1 MTPKKTR
8 PANAPRPAKRTSLP
22 DLALGSWEAAA
33 VCGVHFT
40 RVKRMAASGQL
51 IYRPMDSAW
60 TTAPDGQPK
69 NEYLLYSLHDCD
81 DEHRAYMAKLAEG
94 GTGRRPRDQ
103 HHLAQHDEMLAALA
117 RVEPILYD
125 DAISTAQAAAILGTH
140 ITWVCELIRD
150 GKLRARAAMNGRRSS
165 GGRVYIVSRRSC
177 EENRAAA
184 LSRQSA
190 GTKSG
195 PRRSKPTGVVPRV
208 TSRVKDS

>member
-1 MTPKKTR
+1 MTPQKKR
-8 PANAPRPAKRTSLP
+8 PANAPKPTKQTSLP

-81 DEHRAYMAKLAEG
+81 DEHLAYMAKLAEG

-117 RVEPILYD
+117 KVEPILYD
-125 DAISTAQAAAILGTH
+125 DAISTAQAAAVLGCH
-140 ITWVCELIRD
+140 ITWVNQLIRD
-150 GKLRARAAMNGRRSS
+150 GKLRARAAMNGRRKS

-177 EENRAAA
+177 EENRAAV
-184 LSRQSA
+184 LVKEKA
-190 GTKSG
+190 GAKSG
-195 PRRSKPTGVVPRV
+195 KPRSKPVGVVTRV
-208 TSRVKDS
+208 AARTKDS